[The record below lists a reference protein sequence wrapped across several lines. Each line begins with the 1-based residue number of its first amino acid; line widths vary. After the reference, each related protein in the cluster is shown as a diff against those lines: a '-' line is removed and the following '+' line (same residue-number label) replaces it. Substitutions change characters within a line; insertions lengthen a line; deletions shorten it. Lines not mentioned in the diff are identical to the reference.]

1 MVSSHAETVEQ
12 YLSELSD
19 ERRGEVS
26 KVRKIILD
34 HLPDGYEEVMQYGMI
49 SYVVPLSRFPDTY
62 NKQPMAIASLASQK
76 NYISLYLM
84 AVYGD
89 KNLEAWF
96 KEEYKKSG
104 KRLNMGKSCLRF
116 KKVEDIPLDLIGK
129 VIGKVN
135 VDNYIAKV
143 KESKGKGIK
152 G

>member
-1 MVSSHAETVEQ
+1 
-12 YLSELSD
+12 
-19 ERRGEVS
+19 
-26 KVRKIILD
+26 
-34 HLPDGYEEVMQYGMI
+34 
-49 SYVVPLSRFPDTY
+49 
-62 NKQPMAIASLASQK
+62 
-76 NYISLYLM
+76 M

>member
-1 MVSSHAETVEQ
+1 MEQ
-12 YLSELSD
+12 YLEELPD
-19 ERRGEVS
+19 DRRAEIL
-26 KVRKIILD
+26 KIRKILLD
-34 HLPDGYEEVMQYGMI
+34 NLPDGCEEIMQYGMI
-49 SYVVPLSRFPDTY
+49 SFVVSLSKFPDTY

-104 KRLNMGKSCLRF
+104 KKLNMGKSCLRF
-116 KKVEDIPLDLIGK
+116 KKVEDIPLDIIGK
-129 VIGKVN
+129 VIGKVS
-135 VDNYIAKV
+135 VDNYIIKV
-143 KESKGKGIK
+143 KESKGKGIE